1 VAGEDMHEAGLIK
14 DMLRI
19 VLETAQKGDMKK
31 IERIDL
37 GLGDMSHVTP
47 ESVSLYF
54 EHFSKGTPAEGAKLT
69 FAPIEGGSHDFRVL
83 SIEGD

>member
-1 VAGEDMHEAGLIK
+1 MHEAGLIK
-14 DMLRI
+14 DMLKI
-19 VLETAQKGDMKK
+19 TLEAAQQWDIKK
-31 IERIDL
+31 IKRINL

-54 EHFSKGTPAEGAKLT
+54 ELFSKGTAAEGAELIFT
-69 FAPIEGGSHDFRVL
+69 PIEGGSHDFQII

>member
-1 VAGEDMHEAGLIK
+1 MHEAGLVK
-14 DMLRI
+14 EMLTI
-19 VLETAQKGDMKK
+19 ALEAAQNGDIKK
-31 IERIDL
+31 ITRINL

-54 EHFSKGTPAEGAKLT
+54 EHFSKGTAAEGAELT
-69 FAPIEGGSHDFRVL
+69 FAPIEGGNHDFQIL